1 MLADLAADIQRMS
14 TGGFV
19 VVSIIVGVIILVA
32 FHAIWRNWSR
42 ARLIEDTPTARIRSA
57 PQGYVELEGEAGLLP
72 GPPIVAPLTG
82 RRCVWY
88 RYRIEHE
95 ERSFDSKGRSRSHWR
110 TLDSGTS
117 EGLFEIDDGTGRC
130 VIDPDGAEVH
140 PDDRDVWRGH
150 SRWPSAGPP
159 RRRGGLRISAG
170 DYRYTEE
177 RLLPGPLYA
186 VGWFESIR
194 SADGDLR
201 QATAALLRHWKQ
213 DQAGLLAR
221 FDADGD
227 GRIDVAEWGRAR
239 DAAQQQVIRERAH
252 KASEP
257 AVNLLRRPASRQ
269 QPFILSAHPQDQLGR
284 RYRRRALGGLVAT
297 FIGVLA
303 LAFLFASRFSG
314 QL

>member
-1 MLADLAADIQRMS
+1 MLTDFAADIQRMS

-19 VVSIIVGVIILVA
+19 VVSVIVGIVVLVA
-32 FHAIWRNWSR
+32 FQAIWRNWSR

-57 PQGYVELEGEAGLLP
+57 PQGYVELEGEARLLP

-95 ERSFDSKGRSRSHWR
+95 EHTYDSKGHSRSHWR
-110 TLDSGTS
+110 TVDSGTS
-117 EGLFEIDDGTGRC
+117 EGLFELDDTTGRC

-140 PDDRDVWRGH
+140 PDDKDVWRGH

-159 RRRGGLRISAG
+159 RRRGGLRFTAG

-194 SADGDLR
+194 TADGELKD
-201 QATAALLRHWKQ
+201 ATAALLRHWKQ

-221 FDADGD
+221 FDANGD
-227 GRIDVAEWGRAR
+227 GHIDAGEW
-239 DAAQQQVIRERAH
+239 ERAWTPRSGGPFRNVPTRPPSPRSICC
-252 KASEP
+252 AGRP
-257 AVNLLRRPASRQ
+257 LRRRPSFFPPIPRTGLAAATGAGRWAGSRR
-269 QPFILSAHPQDQLGR
+269 PLSG
-284 RYRRRALGGLVAT
+284 
-297 FIGVLA
+297 
-303 LAFLFASRFSG
+303 
-314 QL
+314 

>member
-19 VVSIIVGVIILVA
+19 VVSIIVSVIILVA

-82 RRCVWY
+82 RQCVWY

-117 EGLFEIDDGTGRC
+117 EGLFEVDDGTGRC

-140 PDDRDVWRGH
+140 PDDKDVWRGH

-159 RRRGGLRISAG
+159 RRRAGLRFTAG

-194 SADGDLR
+194 TADGELKD
-201 QATAALLRHWKQ
+201 ATAALLRHWKQ

-221 FDADGD
+221 FDANDDGH
-227 GRIDVAEWGRAR
+227 IDAGEWGRAR
-239 DAAQQQVIRERAH
+239 EAAQQQAIQERAH
-252 KASEP
+252 KAAEP
-257 AVNLLRRPASRQ
+257 AVNLLRRPASSAQ
-269 QPFILSAHPQDQLGR
+269 AFILSAHPQDHLSR
-284 RYRRRALGGLVAT
+284 RYRRRALGGLAAT
-297 FIGVLA
+297 FVGVIV
-303 LAFLFASRFSG
+303 LAFLLIARAG
-314 QL
+314 E

>member
-1 MLADLAADIQRMS
+1 MPADLAADIQRMS

-19 VVSIIVGVIILVA
+19 VVSVIVGIVVLVA

-82 RRCVWY
+82 RQCVWY

-95 ERSFDSKGRSRSHWR
+95 EHSFDSKGRSRSHWR
-110 TLDSGTS
+110 TVDSGTS
-117 EGLFEIDDGTGRC
+117 EGLFALEDATGHC

-140 PDDRDVWRGH
+140 PDDKDVWRGH
-150 SRWPSAGPP
+150 SRWPSEGPP

-186 VGWFESIR
+186 VGWFESVR

-201 QATAALLRHWKQ
+201 EATAALLRHWKQ
-213 DQAGLLAR
+213 DQADLLAR

-227 GRIDVAEWGRAR
+227 GHIDAGEWEQAR
-239 DAAQQQVIRERAH
+239 DAAQQQAIQERAH
-252 KASEP
+252 KAAEP
-257 AVNLLRRPASRQ
+257 AVNLLRRPASSSQ
-269 QPFILSAHPQDQLGR
+269 AFILSAHPQDHLSR
-284 RYRRRALGGLVAT
+284 RYRRRALGGLAVT
-297 FIGVLA
+297 FLGVLG
-303 LAFLFASRFSG
+303 LAFLLIARAG
-314 QL
+314 A

>member
-1 MLADLAADIQRMS
+1 MLTDFAADIQRMS

-19 VVSIIVGVIILVA
+19 VVSVIVGIVVLVA
-32 FHAIWRNWSR
+32 FQAIWRNWSR

-57 PQGYVELEGEAGLLP
+57 PQGYVELEGEARLLP

-95 ERSFDSKGRSRSHWR
+95 EHTYDSKGHSRSHWR
-110 TLDSGTS
+110 TVDSGTS
-117 EGLFEIDDGTGRC
+117 EGLFELDDTTGRC

-140 PDDRDVWRGH
+140 PDDKDVWRGH

-159 RRRGGLRISAG
+159 RRRGGLRFTAG

-201 QATAALLRHWKQ
+201 EATAALLRHWKQ
-213 DQAGLLAR
+213 DQAELLAR

-227 GRIDVAEWGRAR
+227 GHIDAGEWERAR
-239 DAAQQQVIRERAH
+239 EAAQQQTLRERAH

-257 AVNLLRRPASRQ
+257 AVNLLRRPASSAQ
-269 QPFILSAHPQDQLGR
+269 AFILSAHPQDHLSR

-297 FIGVLA
+297 LLGVIV
-303 LAFLFASRFSG
+303 LAFLLIARAA
-314 QL
+314 